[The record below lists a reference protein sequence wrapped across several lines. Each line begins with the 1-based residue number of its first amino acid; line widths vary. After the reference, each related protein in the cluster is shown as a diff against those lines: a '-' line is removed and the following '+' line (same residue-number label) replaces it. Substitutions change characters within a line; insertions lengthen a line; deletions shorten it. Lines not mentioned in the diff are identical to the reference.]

1 MKKIKTAFIYKPS
14 NPYMSKTAWATTYYH
29 FFMNALNRHA
39 DLDMAYFPAEKK
51 FDVSKLRD
59 KFDIILLW
67 ENHPWGSPDELSGIQ
82 NLDIPVI
89 CRINDAHD
97 AKIKGKIDYHEKYK
111 IDHYFGYLPERFFYK
126 YYPKN
131 FKYKVIFYGV
141 EPKLYENLTPY
152 SKRIKKKILCSG
164 AAATTKFSSRLRDII
179 RGNIWR
185 LPASFA
191 GAREQSL
198 WTHYK
203 LRTKC
208 IELPYVDYTSTLQH
222 EYINDKYPLLLMKY
236 SASIAADTVA
246 PVVKYWEN
254 PAAGCLTFMEVTEKN
269 QAAILGFEDGKNAI
283 FINEKNY
290 EKKFSDYI
298 SDPNNSKWSEIAEN
312 GRKYTMNNL
321 TNDIAANSLVNLF
334 KEYTIN

>member
-131 FKYKVIFYGV
+131 FKYKMIFYGV

-164 AAATTKFSSRLRDII
+164 AAANTKFSSRLRDII
-179 RGNIWR
+179 RGER
-185 LPASFA
+185 
-191 GAREQSL
+191 SL
-198 WTHYK
+198 WKHYK

-321 TNDIAANSLVNLF
+321 TNDNAANSLVNLF

>member
-164 AAATTKFSSRLRDII
+164 AAANTKFSSRLRDII
-179 RGNIWR
+179 RGER
-185 LPASFA
+185 
-191 GAREQSL
+191 SL
-198 WTHYK
+198 WKHYK

-208 IELPYVDYTSTLQH
+208 IELPYVNYTSTLQH
-222 EYINDKYPLLLMKY
+222 EYINDKYPLLLMK
-236 SASIAADTVA
+236 
-246 PVVKYWEN
+246 
-254 PAAGCLTFMEVTEKN
+254 
-269 QAAILGFEDGKNAI
+269 
-283 FINEKNY
+283 
-290 EKKFSDYI
+290 
-298 SDPNNSKWSEIAEN
+298 
-312 GRKYTMNNL
+312 
-321 TNDIAANSLVNLF
+321 
-334 KEYTIN
+334 

>member
-97 AKIKGKIDYHEKYK
+97 AKIKGKIGYHEKYK
-111 IDHYFGYLPERFFYK
+111 IDHYFGYLPERFFHK

-141 EPKLYENLTPY
+141 ESKLYENLTPY

-164 AAATTKFSSRLRDII
+164 AAASTKFSSRLRDII
-179 RGNIWR
+179 RGDR
-185 LPASFA
+185 
-191 GAREQSL
+191 SL
-198 WTHYK
+198 WKHYK

-222 EYINDKYPLLLMKY
+222 EFINDKYPLLLMKY
-236 SASIAADTVA
+236 CTSIAAHSLY
-246 PVVKYWEN
+246 PVIKYWEST
-254 PAAGCLTFMEVTEKN
+254 AAGCLTFMEVTEKN
-269 QAAILGFEDGKNAI
+269 QAKILGFEDGKNAI

-290 EKKFSDYI
+290 EKKLSDYI
-298 SDPNNSKWSEIAEN
+298 SDPNNAKWSEIAEN
-312 GRKYTMNNL
+312 GRYYTMNNL
-321 TNDIAANSLVNLF
+321 TNDVASNSLVEIF
-334 KEYTIN
+334 REYIK

>member
-97 AKIKGKIDYHEKYK
+97 AKIKGKIGYHEKYK
-111 IDHYFGYLPERFFYK
+111 IDHYFGYLPERFFHK

-141 EPKLYENLTPY
+141 ESKLYENLTPY

-164 AAATTKFSSRLRDII
+164 AAASTKFSSRLRDII
-179 RGNIWR
+179 RGDR
-185 LPASFA
+185 
-191 GAREQSL
+191 SL
-198 WTHYK
+198 WKHYK

-208 IELPYVDYTSTLQH
+208 IELSYVDYTSTLQH
-222 EYINDKYPLLLMKY
+222 EFINDKYPLLLMKY
-236 SASIAADTVA
+236 CTSIAAHSLY
-246 PVVKYWEN
+246 PVIKYWEST
-254 PAAGCLTFMEVTEKN
+254 AAGCLTFMEVTEKN
-269 QAAILGFEDGKNAI
+269 QANILGFEDGKNAI

-290 EKKFSDYI
+290 EKKLSDYI
-298 SDPNNSKWSEIAEN
+298 SDPNNAKWSEIAEN
-312 GRKYTMNNL
+312 GHHYTMANL
-321 TNDIAANSLVNLF
+321 TNDVASNSLVEIF
-334 KEYTIN
+334 KEYVK

>member
-29 FFMNALNRHA
+29 FFMNALNRHV

-164 AAATTKFSSRLRDII
+164 AATSTKFSSRLSDII
-179 RGNIWR
+179 RG
-185 LPASFA
+185 
-191 GAREQSL
+191 EQSL
-198 WTHYK
+198 WKHYK

-222 EYINDKYPLLLMKY
+222 EFINDKYPLLLMKY
-236 SASIAADTVA
+236 CTSIAAHSLY
-246 PVVKYWEN
+246 PVIKYWEST
-254 PAAGCLTFMEVTEKN
+254 AAGCLTFMESTEKN
-269 QAAILGFEDGKNAI
+269 QANILGFEDGKNAI

-290 EKKFSDYI
+290 EKKLSDYI
-298 SDPNNSKWSEIAEN
+298 SDPNNAKWSEIAEN
-312 GRKYTMNNL
+312 GRYYTMNYL
-321 TNDIAANSLVNLF
+321 TNDVASNSLVEIF
-334 KEYTIN
+334 KEYVK

>member
-164 AAATTKFSSRLRDII
+164 AAANTKFSSRLRDII
-179 RGNIWR
+179 RGER
-185 LPASFA
+185 
-191 GAREQSL
+191 SL
-198 WTHYK
+198 WKHYK

-236 SASIAADTVA
+236 CTSIAACSSF
-246 PVVKYWEN
+246 PVIKYWEST
-254 PAAGCLTFMEVTEKN
+254 AAGCLTFMEVTEKN
-269 QAAILGFEDGKNAI
+269 QANILGFNDGKNAI

-290 EKKFSDYI
+290 EKKLSDYI
-298 SDPNNSKWSEIAEN
+298 SDPNNAKWSEIAEN
-312 GRKYTMNNL
+312 GRYYTMNNL
-321 TNDIAANSLVNLF
+321 TNDVASNSLVEIF
-334 KEYTIN
+334 REYIK

>member
-89 CRINDAHD
+89 CRINDAQD

-111 IDHYFGYLPERFFYK
+111 IDHYFGYLPERFFHK

-141 EPKLYENLTPY
+141 ESKLYGNLTPY

-164 AAATTKFSSRLRDII
+164 AAASTKFSSRLRYII
-179 RGNIWR
+179 RG
-185 LPASFA
+185 
-191 GAREQSL
+191 EQSQ
-198 WTHYK
+198 WKHYK

-236 SASIAADTVA
+236 CTSIAACSSF
-246 PVVKYWEN
+246 PVIKYWEST
-254 PAAGCLTFMEVTEKN
+254 AAGCLTFMEVTEKN
-269 QAAILGFEDGKNAI
+269 QANILGFNDGKNAI

-290 EKKFSDYI
+290 EKKLSDYI
-298 SDPNNSKWSEIAEN
+298 SDPNNAKWSEIAEN
-312 GRKYTMNNL
+312 GRYYTMNNL
-321 TNDIAANSLVNLF
+321 TNDVASNSLVEIF
-334 KEYTIN
+334 REYIK

>member
-97 AKIKGKIDYHEKYK
+97 AKIKGKIGYHEKYK
-111 IDHYFGYLPERFFYK
+111 IDHYFGYLPERFFHK

-164 AAATTKFSSRLRDII
+164 AAASTKFSSRLRDII
-179 RGNIWR
+179 RGDR
-185 LPASFA
+185 
-191 GAREQSL
+191 SL
-198 WTHYK
+198 WKHYK

-208 IELPYVDYTSTLQH
+208 IELSYVDYTSTLQH
-222 EYINDKYPLLLMKY
+222 EFINDKYPLLLMKY
-236 SASIAADTVA
+236 CTSIAAHSLY
-246 PVVKYWEN
+246 PVIKYWEST
-254 PAAGCLTFMEVTEKN
+254 AAGCLTFMEVTEKN
-269 QAAILGFEDGKNAI
+269 QANILGFEDGKNAI
-283 FINEKNY
+283 FINERNY
-290 EKKFSDYI
+290 EKKLSDYI
-298 SDPNNSKWSEIAEN
+298 SDPNNAKWSEIAEN
-312 GRKYTMNNL
+312 GRYYTMNYL
-321 TNDIAANSLVNLF
+321 TNDVASNSLVEIF
-334 KEYTIN
+334 KEYVK

>member
-97 AKIKGKIDYHEKYK
+97 AKIKGKIGYHEKYK
-111 IDHYFGYLPERFFYK
+111 IDHYFGYLPERFFHK

-141 EPKLYENLTPY
+141 ESKLYENLTPY

-164 AAATTKFSSRLRDII
+164 AAASTKFSSRLRDII
-179 RGNIWR
+179 RGDR
-185 LPASFA
+185 
-191 GAREQSL
+191 SL
-198 WTHYK
+198 WKHYK

-208 IELPYVDYTSTLQH
+208 IELSYVDYTSTLQH
-222 EYINDKYPLLLMKY
+222 EFINDKYPLLLMKY
-236 SASIAADTVA
+236 CTSIAAHSLY
-246 PVVKYWEN
+246 PVIKYWEST
-254 PAAGCLTFMEVTEKN
+254 AAGCLTFMEVTEKN
-269 QAAILGFEDGKNAI
+269 QANILGFEDGKNAI
-283 FINEKNY
+283 FINERNY
-290 EKKFSDYI
+290 EKKLSEYI
-298 SDPNNSKWSEIAEN
+298 SDPNNAKWSEIAEN
-312 GRKYTMNNL
+312 GHHYTMANL
-321 TNDIAANSLVNLF
+321 TNDVASNSLVEIF
-334 KEYTIN
+334 KEYVK

>member
-29 FFMNALNRHA
+29 FFMNALNRHPE
-39 DLDMAYFPAEKK
+39 LDMAYYPAEKK

-82 NLDIPVI
+82 SLDMPVI

-97 AKIKGKIDYHEKYK
+97 AKTKGKIVYHEKYK
-111 IDHYFGYLPERFFYK
+111 IDHYFGYLPERYFHK

-141 EPKLYENLTPY
+141 EPKLYANLTPF
-152 SKRIKKKILCSG
+152 SKRIKDKILCSG
-164 AAATTKFSSRLRDII
+164 AAASKKLSFRFKDILRGD
-179 RGNIWR
+179 RSMWK
-185 LPASFA
+185 
-191 GAREQSL
+191 
-198 WTHYK
+198 HYK

-208 IELPYVDYTSTLQH
+208 IELPYVDYTTTLQH

-236 SASIAADTVA
+236 SSSIAASSIF
-246 PVVKYWEN
+246 PVIKYWEST
-254 PAAGCLTFMEVTEKN
+254 AAGCLTFMEVTEKN
-269 QAAILGFEDGKNAI
+269 QANILGFKDGENAI
-283 FINEKNY
+283 FINEKNF
-290 EKKFSDYI
+290 ENKFADYI
-298 SDPNNSKWSEIAEN
+298 SDQNNPKWFEIAEN
-312 GRKYTMNNL
+312 GRNYTMNNL
-321 TNDIAANSLVNLF
+321 TNDVATNSLVELF
-334 KEYTIN
+334 KEYVFQ

>member
-111 IDHYFGYLPERFFYK
+111 IDHYFGYLPERFFHK

-164 AAATTKFSSRLRDII
+164 AAASTKFSSRLSDII
-179 RGNIWR
+179 RG
-185 LPASFA
+185 
-191 GAREQSL
+191 EQSP
-198 WTHYK
+198 WKHYK

-222 EYINDKYPLLLMKY
+222 EFINDKYPLLLMKY
-236 SASIAADTVA
+236 CTSIAAHSLY
-246 PVVKYWEN
+246 PVIKYWEST
-254 PAAGCLTFMEVTEKN
+254 AAGCLTFMEVTEKN
-269 QAAILGFEDGKNAI
+269 QANILGFEDGKNAI

-290 EKKFSDYI
+290 EKKLLDYI
-298 SDPNNSKWSEIAEN
+298 SDPNNAKWSEIAEN
-312 GRKYTMNNL
+312 GHHYTMANL
-321 TNDIAANSLVNLF
+321 TNDVASNSLVEIF
-334 KEYTIN
+334 KEYVK

>member
-29 FFMNALNRHA
+29 FFMNALNRHV

-97 AKIKGKIDYHEKYK
+97 AKIKGKIGYHEKYK
-111 IDHYFGYLPERFFYK
+111 IDHYFGYLPERFFHK

-164 AAATTKFSSRLRDII
+164 AAASTKFSSRLRDII
-179 RGNIWR
+179 RGDR
-185 LPASFA
+185 
-191 GAREQSL
+191 SL
-198 WTHYK
+198 WKHYK

-208 IELPYVDYTSTLQH
+208 IELSYVDYTSTLQH
-222 EYINDKYPLLLMKY
+222 EFINDKYPLLLMKY
-236 SASIAADTVA
+236 CTSIAAHSLY
-246 PVVKYWEN
+246 PVIKYWEST
-254 PAAGCLTFMEVTEKN
+254 AAGCLTFMEVTEKN
-269 QAAILGFEDGKNAI
+269 QANLLGFEDGKNAI

-290 EKKFSDYI
+290 EKKLSDYI
-298 SDPNNSKWSEIAEN
+298 SDPNNAKWSEIAEN
-312 GRKYTMNNL
+312 GHHYTMANL
-321 TNDIAANSLVNLF
+321 TNDVASNSLVEIF
-334 KEYTIN
+334 KEYIK

>member
-89 CRINDAHD
+89 CRINDAQD

-111 IDHYFGYLPERFFYK
+111 IDHYFGYLPERFFHK

-141 EPKLYENLTPY
+141 ESKLYENLTPY

-164 AAATTKFSSRLRDII
+164 AAASTKFSSRLRDII
-179 RGNIWR
+179 RGDR
-185 LPASFA
+185 
-191 GAREQSL
+191 SL
-198 WTHYK
+198 WKHYK

-208 IELPYVDYTSTLQH
+208 IELSYVDYTSTLQH
-222 EYINDKYPLLLMKY
+222 EFINDKYPLLLMKY
-236 SASIAADTVA
+236 CTSIAAHSLY
-246 PVVKYWEN
+246 PVIKYWEST
-254 PAAGCLTFMEVTEKN
+254 AAGCLTFMEVTEKN
-269 QAAILGFEDGKNAI
+269 QANILGFEDGKNAI
-283 FINEKNY
+283 FINERNY
-290 EKKFSDYI
+290 EKKLSDYI
-298 SDPNNSKWSEIAEN
+298 SDPNNAKWSEIAEN
-312 GRKYTMNNL
+312 GHHYTMANL
-321 TNDIAANSLVNLF
+321 TNDVASNSLVEIF
-334 KEYTIN
+334 KEYVK

>member
-164 AAATTKFSSRLRDII
+164 AAANTKFSSRLRDII
-179 RGNIWR
+179 RGDR
-185 LPASFA
+185 
-191 GAREQSL
+191 SL
-198 WTHYK
+198 WKHYK

-222 EYINDKYPLLLMKY
+222 EFINDKYPLLLMKY
-236 SASIAADTVA
+236 CTSIAAHSLY
-246 PVVKYWEN
+246 PVIKYWEST
-254 PAAGCLTFMEVTEKN
+254 AAGCLTFMEVTEKN
-269 QAAILGFEDGKNAI
+269 QANILGFNDGKNAI

-290 EKKFSDYI
+290 EKKLSDYI
-298 SDPNNSKWSEIAEN
+298 SDPNNAKWSEIAEN
-312 GRKYTMNNL
+312 GYHYTMANL
-321 TNDIAANSLVNLF
+321 TNDIASNSLVEIF
-334 KEYTIN
+334 KEYVK

>member
-89 CRINDAHD
+89 CRINDPQD
-97 AKIKGKIDYHEKYK
+97 TTKGKIDYHEKYK

-131 FKYKVIFYGV
+131 FKYKMIFYGV

-152 SKRIKKKILCSG
+152 SKRIKKKIYWTLFEKHNLYQ
-164 AAATTKFSSRLRDII
+164 AAAIHALTNTEKQYILKKNGEKNFWKGRFLGTSSR
-179 RGNIWR
+179 
-185 LPASFA
+185 
-191 GAREQSL
+191 
-198 WTHYK
+198 T
-203 LRTKC
+203 
-208 IELPYVDYTSTLQH
+208 
-222 EYINDKYPLLLMKY
+222 
-236 SASIAADTVA
+236 
-246 PVVKYWEN
+246 
-254 PAAGCLTFMEVTEKN
+254 
-269 QAAILGFEDGKNAI
+269 
-283 FINEKNY
+283 
-290 EKKFSDYI
+290 
-298 SDPNNSKWSEIAEN
+298 
-312 GRKYTMNNL
+312 
-321 TNDIAANSLVNLF
+321 
-334 KEYTIN
+334 

>member
-29 FFMNALNRHA
+29 FFMNALNRHT

-164 AAATTKFSSRLRDII
+164 AAASTKFSSRLSDII
-179 RGNIWR
+179 RG
-185 LPASFA
+185 
-191 GAREQSL
+191 EQSL
-198 WTHYK
+198 WKHYK

-208 IELPYVDYTSTLQH
+208 TELPYVDYTSTLHH
-222 EYINDKYPLLLMKY
+222 EFINDKYPLLLMKY
-236 SASIAADTVA
+236 CTSIAAHSLY
-246 PVVKYWEN
+246 PVIKYWEST
-254 PAAGCLTFMEVTEKN
+254 AAGCLTFMEATEKN
-269 QAAILGFEDGKNAI
+269 QANILGFEDGKNAI

-290 EKKFSDYI
+290 EKKLSDYI
-298 SDPNNSKWSEIAEN
+298 SDPNNAKWSEIAEN
-312 GRKYTMNNL
+312 GHHYTMANL
-321 TNDIAANSLVNLF
+321 TNDIASNSLVEIF
-334 KEYTIN
+334 KEYVK

>member
-97 AKIKGKIDYHEKYK
+97 AKIKGKIGYHEKYK
-111 IDHYFGYLPERFFYK
+111 IDHYFGYLPERFFHK

-131 FKYKVIFYGV
+131 FKYKVILYGV

-164 AAATTKFSSRLRDII
+164 AAASTKFSSRLRDII
-179 RGNIWR
+179 RGDR
-185 LPASFA
+185 
-191 GAREQSL
+191 SL
-198 WTHYK
+198 WKHYK

-208 IELPYVDYTSTLQH
+208 IELSYVDYTSTLQH
-222 EYINDKYPLLLMKY
+222 EFINDKYPLLLMKY
-236 SASIAADTVA
+236 CTSIAAHSLY
-246 PVVKYWEN
+246 PVIKYWEST
-254 PAAGCLTFMEVTEKN
+254 AAGCLTFMEVTEKN
-269 QAAILGFEDGKNAI
+269 QAKILGFEDGKNAI

-290 EKKFSDYI
+290 EEKLSEFI
-298 SDPNNSKWSEIAEN
+298 SDPKNTKWSEIAEN

-321 TNDIAANSLVNLF
+321 TNDNAANSLMNLF

>member
-97 AKIKGKIDYHEKYK
+97 AKIKGKIGYHEKYK
-111 IDHYFGYLPERFFYK
+111 IDHYFGYLPERFFHK

-141 EPKLYENLTPY
+141 ESKLYENLTPY

-164 AAATTKFSSRLRDII
+164 AAASTKFSSRLRDII
-179 RGNIWR
+179 RGDR
-185 LPASFA
+185 
-191 GAREQSL
+191 SL
-198 WTHYK
+198 WKHYK

-208 IELPYVDYTSTLQH
+208 IELSYVDYTSTLQH
-222 EYINDKYPLLLMKY
+222 EFINDKYPLLLMKY
-236 SASIAADTVA
+236 CTSIAAHSLY
-246 PVVKYWEN
+246 PVIKYWEST
-254 PAAGCLTFMEVTEKN
+254 AAGCLTFMEVTEKN
-269 QAAILGFEDGKNAI
+269 QANILGFEDGKNAI
-283 FINEKNY
+283 FINERNY
-290 EKKFSDYI
+290 EKKLSDYI
-298 SDPNNSKWSEIAEN
+298 SDPNNAKWSEIAEN
-312 GRKYTMNNL
+312 GHHYTMANL
-321 TNDIAANSLVNLF
+321 TNDVASNSLVEIF
-334 KEYTIN
+334 KEYVK

>member
-97 AKIKGKIDYHEKYK
+97 AKIKGKIGYHEKYK
-111 IDHYFGYLPERFFYK
+111 IDHYFGYLPERFFHK

-131 FKYKVIFYGV
+131 FKYKVILYGV

-164 AAATTKFSSRLRDII
+164 AAASTKFSSRLRDII
-179 RGNIWR
+179 RGDR
-185 LPASFA
+185 
-191 GAREQSL
+191 SL
-198 WTHYK
+198 WKHYK

-208 IELPYVDYTSTLQH
+208 IELSYVDYTSTLQH
-222 EYINDKYPLLLMKY
+222 EFINDKYPLLLMKY
-236 SASIAADTVA
+236 CTSIAAHSLY
-246 PVVKYWEN
+246 PVIKYWEST
-254 PAAGCLTFMEVTEKN
+254 AAGCLTFMEVTEKN
-269 QAAILGFEDGKNAI
+269 QANILGFEDGKNAI

-290 EKKFSDYI
+290 EKKLSDYI
-298 SDPNNSKWSEIAEN
+298 SDPNNAKWSEIAEN
-312 GRKYTMNNL
+312 GHHYTMANL
-321 TNDIAANSLVNLF
+321 TNDVASNSLVEIF
-334 KEYTIN
+334 KEYVK

>member
-89 CRINDAHD
+89 CRINDPQD
-97 AKIKGKIDYHEKYK
+97 TTKGKIDYHEKYK
-111 IDHYFGYLPERFFYK
+111 IDHYFGYIPERFFYK
-126 YYPKN
+126 YFPKN
-131 FKYKVIFYGV
+131 FKYKVIFFGV

-152 SKRIKKKILCSG
+152 SKRINKKILCSG
-164 AAATTKFSSRLRDII
+164 AAASTKFSSRLRNII
-179 RGNIWR
+179 RGEVSQWK
-185 LPASFA
+185 
-191 GAREQSL
+191 
-198 WTHYK
+198 HYK

-222 EYINDKYPLLLMKY
+222 EFINDKYPLLLMKY
-236 SASIAADTVA
+236 CTSIAACSSY
-246 PVVKYWEN
+246 PVIKYWEST
-254 PAAGCLTFMEVTEKN
+254 AAGCLTFMEVTEKN
-269 QAAILGFEDGKNAI
+269 QANILGFEDGKNAI

-290 EKKFSDYI
+290 EKKLSEFI
-298 SDPNNSKWSEIAEN
+298 SDPKNTKWSEIAEN

-321 TNDIAANSLVNLF
+321 TNDNAANSLVNLF

>member
-1 MKKIKTAFIYKPS
+1 MKKIKTAFIYKSS

-89 CRINDAHD
+89 CRINDPQD
-97 AKIKGKIDYHEKYK
+97 TTKGKIDYHEKYK

-164 AAATTKFSSRLRDII
+164 AAANTKFSSRLRDII
-179 RGNIWR
+179 RGER
-185 LPASFA
+185 
-191 GAREQSL
+191 SL
-198 WTHYK
+198 WKHYK

-208 IELPYVDYTSTLQH
+208 IELPYVNYTSTLQH

-236 SASIAADTVA
+236 CTSIAAHSLY
-246 PVVKYWEN
+246 PVIKYWEST
-254 PAAGCLTFMEVTEKN
+254 AAGCLTFMEVTEKN
-269 QAAILGFEDGKNAI
+269 QANILGFEDGKNAI

-290 EKKFSDYI
+290 EKKLSDYI
-298 SDPNNSKWSEIAEN
+298 SDPNNAKWSEIAEN
-312 GRKYTMNNL
+312 GHHYTMANL
-321 TNDIAANSLVNLF
+321 TNDIASNSLVEIF
-334 KEYTIN
+334 KEYVK

>member
-164 AAATTKFSSRLRDII
+164 AAASTKFSSRLRYII
-179 RGNIWR
+179 RG
-185 LPASFA
+185 
-191 GAREQSL
+191 EQSQ
-198 WTHYK
+198 WKHYK

-236 SASIAADTVA
+236 CTSIAAHSLY
-246 PVVKYWEN
+246 PVIKYWEST
-254 PAAGCLTFMEVTEKN
+254 AAGCLTFMEVTEKN
-269 QAAILGFEDGKNAI
+269 QANILGFEDGKNAI

-290 EKKFSDYI
+290 EKKLSDYI
-298 SDPNNSKWSEIAEN
+298 SDPNNAKWSEIAEN
-312 GRKYTMNNL
+312 GHHYTMANL
-321 TNDIAANSLVNLF
+321 TNDVASNSLVEIF
-334 KEYTIN
+334 KEYVK

>member
-164 AAATTKFSSRLRDII
+164 AAASTKFSSRLSDII
-179 RGNIWR
+179 RG
-185 LPASFA
+185 
-191 GAREQSL
+191 EQSL
-198 WTHYK
+198 WKHYK

-222 EYINDKYPLLLMKY
+222 EFINDKYPLLLMKY
-236 SASIAADTVA
+236 CTSIAAHSLY
-246 PVVKYWEN
+246 PVIKYWEST
-254 PAAGCLTFMEVTEKN
+254 AAGCLTFMEVTEKN
-269 QAAILGFEDGKNAI
+269 QANILGFEDGKNAI

-290 EKKFSDYI
+290 EKKLSDYI
-298 SDPNNSKWSEIAEN
+298 SDPNNAKWSEIAEN
-312 GRKYTMNNL
+312 GRYYTMNYL
-321 TNDIAANSLVNLF
+321 TNDVASNSLVEIF
-334 KEYTIN
+334 KEYVK